1 MTVLKTV
8 YTGYVRPVLEYGSS
22 AALTTTAKSNQQK
35 VEKVQNQSLRIITGG
50 LKSTPILKMETIT
63 GLQSIEERRE
73 TKILTQRQKYKA
85 MPNCVL
91 NRRLKDTNKGRLKRN
106 SFCKYSRILESK
118 NEELTGLDSLETVF
132 HYSSVPPYEMH
143 TLPKIVKEIE
153 KYWR

>member
-22 AALTTTAKSNQQK
+22 AWNTTAKSNQQK
-35 VEKVQNQSLRIITGG
+35 VEKIQNQSLTIITGG

-63 GLQSIEERRE
+63 GLQSLEERRE
-73 TKILTQRQKYKA
+73 TKILTQCQKYKA

-118 NEELTGLDSLETVF
+118 NEQLTGLDSLETVL

-143 TLPKIVKEIE
+143 TLQ
-153 KYWR
+153 RL